1 MGRETR
7 LETDSLDFYLD
18 DLAAL
23 PPLSREAEVDLA
35 LKVEAANEAARAALF
50 ECRVAPRLVLDLLS
64 RVADGELSAAEL
76 AASTDLEQ
84 LDEAATREGLLAA
97 AHRLRELLGADCAC
111 STTDD
116 CACVEARAFVAK
128 LPLNRA
134 SISELLGRLRA
145 VAERGS
151 DEVWGTGPTAREAW
165 EDARRHLAVASRAK
179 SKLAEAN
186 LRLVVSLAR
195 RYSRRGLPIG
205 DLIQEGN
212 IGLLKAIDGF
222 DPHRGFRLSTYA
234 SWWIRQSMQHA
245 LAEQTRTIR
254 VPRHMTE
261 TASAIDRFSR
271 KYRTE
276 HRRAPSA
283 LEIAEGLGLPLA
295 RVESALELTPDAI
308 SLETPLGTDDDA
320 LELGDTVADSS
331 GPSPADVLLVRDFS
345 SQTQQALET
354 LSADERAVLTLRF
367 GLSDEGVPHA
377 IDEVAAILE
386 MTAER
391 VRQTEARALRKLKQ
405 TKRTRAL
412 RSYARE

>member
-7 LETDSLDFYLD
+7 LEADSLDFYLD

-35 LKVEAANEAARAALF
+35 LKVEAANEAARAALL
-50 ECRVAPRLVLDLLS
+50 ECRSAPRLVLEMLS

-76 AASTDLEQ
+76 TASTDLEQ
-84 LDEAATREGLLAA
+84 FDEVATRERLMEAAGRLQDLLSA
-97 AHRLRELLGADCAC
+97 ECAC
-111 STTDD
+111 SENTD
-116 CACVEARAFVAK
+116 CSCVEARAFVAS

-134 SISELLGRLRA
+134 SIGELLRRLRA

-151 DEVWGTGPTAREAW
+151 EDAWGTGPTAREAW
-165 EDARRHLAVASRAK
+165 ADASRHLAAASRAK

-261 TASAIDRFSR
+261 TASAVDRYSR
-271 KYRTE
+271 KFRAE
-276 HRRAPSA
+276 QRRPPTPS
-283 LEIAEGLGLPLA
+283 EIAEGLGLPLA

-308 SLETPLGTDDDA
+308 SLETPLGSDDDA
-320 LELGDTVADSS
+320 LELGDTVADSA
-331 GPSPADVLLVRDFS
+331 GPNPAEVLLVRDFS
-345 SQTQQALET
+345 SQTQHALET
-354 LSADERAVLTLRF
+354 LTPDERSVLTLRF
-367 GLSDEGVPHA
+367 GLGDEGVPHA
-377 IDEVAAILE
+377 IDEVASVLD

-405 TKRTRAL
+405 AKRTRAL